1 MLLSSLYITLRY
13 EINLANPVLFD
24 NLRLD
29 GMEELLP
36 GRLFTTRMP
45 RNIKTDPDS
54 AKRFVSKCKDFH
66 LHTVLILTEK
76 EEYEKYAGADLE
88 EFYKSLG
95 LEVIHRP
102 IADFTIP
109 NQPDM
114 IQNIKVCLL
123 RKCILQHTMF
133 LFASFPST
141 I

>member
-1 MLLSSLYITLRY
+1 
-13 EINLANPVLFD
+13 
-24 NLRLD
+24 
-29 GMEELLP
+29 
-36 GRLFTTRMP
+36 MP

-54 AKRFVSKCKDFH
+54 AKRFVSKCKEFH

-88 EFYKSLG
+88 EFYNSLG

-114 IQNIKVCLL
+114 IQNIKVCLPPEEMYSL
-123 RKCILQHTMF
+123 FVYTSFF
-133 LFASFPST
+133 LSNEATYSSSFFLPLISLLST
-141 I
+141 HRT